1 MKFSKILLLIVV
13 LAMAFA
19 VAGCGADTTALES
32 AVAAAEDKADAAAAK
47 ADDAVAAAADAA
59 ADAKEAMAAAAEAK
73 ADAAA
78 AAGAA
83 AEEVAAAKA
92 AAEAAQAE
100 AAAAK
105 AEAAAAAEEAAA
117 AKEAQAEAAAGA
129 AMAKKTY
136 AELTVCYPQL
146 GAESDWRT
154 ANSASLKQTAEELGV
169 NLIFSDAQQKQENQ
183 ISAMRACIQQ
193 GVDVIALPPVVE
205 DGWDA
210 VLTEAQDAGIPVIIV
225 DRSVSADPSLY
236 AAHIGSD
243 MVLEGQRAA
252 DEMNR
257 LLPDGGKIVELSGT
271 TGSGAAVG
279 RAEGFRMNLNDNIEI
294 IDSQTGNFTTAEG
307 KPVMEAFLKK
317 YEGEI
322 DGAFIHNDNMAI
334 GAVEAMKAAGLEPG
348 EVAIV
353 SVDGTR
359 GGFQLMIDGWVQ
371 ADVECNPLLGPQVME
386 MALALANG
394 EPVERE
400 TLTNETVYYPE
411 EAEELLPSRLY

>member
-1 MKFSKILLLIVV
+1 MKFSKFLFVVALLAMIVV
-13 LAMAFA
+13 I
-19 VAGCGADTTALES
+19 VACGAQPQP
-32 AVAAAEDKADAAAAK
+32 
-47 ADDAVAAAADAA
+47 
-59 ADAKEAMAAAAEAK
+59 
-73 ADAAA
+73 
-78 AAGAA
+78 
-83 AEEVAAAKA
+83 
-92 AAEAAQAE
+92 AAQQPAQ
-100 AAAAK
+100 K
-105 AEAAAAAEEAAA
+105 EEAAP
-117 AKEAQAEAAAGA
+117 
-129 AMAKKTY
+129 AKKTY
-136 AELTVCYPQL
+136 KDLTVCYPQL

-183 ISAMRACIQQ
+183 ISAMRTCIQQ
-193 GVDVIALPPVVE
+193 EVDVIALPPVVE

-210 VLTEAQDAGIPVIIV
+210 VLTEAKDAGIPVIIV

-243 MVLEGQRAA
+243 MVLEGQRSA
-252 DEMNR
+252 DEMNK

-279 RAEGFRMNLNDNIEI
+279 RAEGFRQNLNDNIEI
-294 IDSQTGNFTTAEG
+294 VDSQTGNFTTAEG

-348 EVAIV
+348 DVKIV

-386 MALALANG
+386 MALALVNG
-394 EPVERE
+394 ESVERE
-400 TLTNETVYYPE
+400 TLTNETIYYPDK
-411 EAEELLPSRLY
+411 AAELLPSRLY